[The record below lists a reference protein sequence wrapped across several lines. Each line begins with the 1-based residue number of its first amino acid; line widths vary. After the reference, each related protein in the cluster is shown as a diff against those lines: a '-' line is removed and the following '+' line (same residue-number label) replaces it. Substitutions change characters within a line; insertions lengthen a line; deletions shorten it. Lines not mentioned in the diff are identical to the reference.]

1 MCGVDNLRDEED
13 VYFWWAIFLTYL
25 LVLFVLKL
33 EPEAE
38 HRKSV
43 RDE

>member
-1 MCGVDNLRDEED
+1 MFGVHNMRDEED
-13 VYFWWAIFLTYL
+13 VHFRWAIFLTYL

-38 HRKSV
+38 RRKSV